1 MWEVRGEHVFAR
13 DTRRMIPG
21 FHRTAVPYVWPNA
34 LAYDWPRRRTVYLDM
49 NHWIGL
55 AKAAQGHTGG
65 GRYRDLLDEVRSL
78 SQRGDIR
85 FPLSGQHYMEMAKIS
100 SLRQRE
106 AVATL
111 MVEISQFATLLCR
124 SLIMRLEL
132 EALLDASIGARPT
145 PYAPLRLLGEGVGHA
160 FGVRGQ
166 LELREDSQGPAK
178 VDTLRDELQYM
189 AEWMILRGPRDE
201 DLPHLAEHG
210 FDPTVSRRSQTERVA
225 QELEQRDRLDEDP
238 RWRRGRLRDVV
249 GARYVIVEMMDM
261 LLEGLADRSA
271 TMGDLVSEG
280 DRDAIREF
288 VDAMP
293 SGDVHVSLQVA
304 LHRNAES
311 RWSPN
316 DFFDIDALSVAV
328 PYCDVVATD
337 RQRVRDLE
345 GAGCPARL
353 GTTVVATPAA
363 LLEALHEL

>member
-1 MWEVRGEHVFAR
+1 
-13 DTRRMIPG
+13 
-21 FHRTAVPYVWPNA
+21 
-34 LAYDWPRRRTVYLDM
+34 
-49 NHWIGL
+49 
-55 AKAAQGHTGG
+55 
-65 GRYRDLLDEVRSL
+65 
-78 SQRGDIR
+78 
-85 FPLSGQHYMEMAKIS
+85 
-100 SLRQRE
+100 
-106 AVATL
+106 

-166 LELREDSQGPAK
+166 LEIRDGSETPCDQIRREWPEGTAK
-178 VDTLRDELQYM
+178 MDTLRDELQYM

-225 QELEQRDRLDEDP
+225 QKLEQRDRLDEDP

-271 TMGDLVSEG
+271 TMGDLVSED
-280 DRDAIREF
+280 DREAIREF

-328 PYCDVVATD
+328 PYCDVVVTD

-353 GTTVVATPAA
+353 GTTVVATPEA